1 MCRPSY
7 PILAVTNRHLCKGD
21 FYQQVQTMLQD
32 PAVTYVMLREKD
44 LTPME
49 YIKMAE
55 RILSAIS
62 TQDSI
67 FDKLI
72 FHSFYQEALSCGIRK
87 IHLPF
92 SLFQEIKAEHAL
104 KEFHQIGTSIHSRAE
119 AIEAQRLGATY
130 VTAGHIFDTQCKPD
144 LPGRGLNFLTDI
156 VESVTIPVYAI
167 GGIHPHNVPFVLEA
181 GATGV
186 CMMSEYAN

>member
-32 PAVTYVMLREKD
+32 PAVTYVLLREKD

-49 YIKMAE
+49 YRKMAE
-55 RILSAIS
+55 SILSAIS
-62 TQDSI
+62 TQSSI
-67 FDKLI
+67 LDKLI
-72 FHSFYQEALSCGIRK
+72 FHTFYQEAITLGITK

-92 SLFQEIKAEHAL
+92 TLFQELQTAHAL
-104 KEFHQIGTSIHSRAE
+104 KDFNTIGTSIHSRKE
-119 AIEAQRLGATY
+119 AMEAQRLGATY
-130 VTAGHIFDTQCKPD
+130 VTAGHIFNTQCKPD
-144 LPGRGLNFLTDI
+144 LPGRGLDFLTDI
-156 VESVTIPVYAI
+156 VEAVTIPVYAI
-167 GGIHPHNVPFVLEA
+167 GGIHPHNAPFVLEA